1 MKGCEDVTSQGHTA
15 KVKIVTDSTGDVPAD
30 LAQELDIAIV
40 PCQVLIGE
48 QAYRDGI
55 DLSPQEFYVKLAQS
69 EELPRTSQP
78 LMQDF
83 MNTYQQVLE
92 AEPEATIVSIH
103 VPGRFSGTVNGAWA
117 AAQSLPDP
125 SRVEVIDSGQIS
137 MGMGWA
143 VIEAA
148 RMARSGMAHREV
160 AQAVQAL
167 LPRLRTVA
175 MLDTLEN
182 LYKGG
187 RISQISAM
195 LGTALQLKP
204 LLSVDAGDV
213 KVWGRVRTRSRALN
227 RLLEHVRSWGPLV
240 EMAVLHADAQDQAN
254 SLVKELEDLV
264 PTERLVIEAAGPA
277 LTTHLGL
284 GAVGVCA
291 LVAPE
296 NSFEEIKT

>member
-1 MKGCEDVTSQGHTA
+1 
-15 KVKIVTDSTGDVPAD
+15 
-30 LAQELDIAIV
+30 LDIAIV

-48 QAYRDGI
+48 QNYRDRV
-55 DLSPQEFYVKLAQS
+55 DLSPEEFYVKLAQS

-83 MNTYQQVLE
+83 VNTYRQVLE
-92 AEPEATIVSIH
+92 GEPEATIVSIH
-103 VPGRFSGTVNGAWA
+103 VPGKFSGTVNGAWA

-160 AQAVQAL
+160 VDAVRVL
-167 LPRLRTVA
+167 LPRLRTAA
-175 MLDTLEN
+175 MLDTLDN

-187 RISQISAM
+187 RISQITAV
-195 LGTALQLKP
+195 LGTALQIKP
-204 LLSVDAGDV
+204 LLSVDDGDV
-213 KVWGRVRTRSRALN
+213 TVWGRVRTRSRALN
-227 RLLEHVRSWGPLV
+227 RLVDYVRSWGPLV
-240 EMAVLHADAQDQAN
+240 EMAILHTDAKDLAD
-254 SLVKELEDLV
+254 SLVGALEDLIPSQQMV
-264 PTERLVIEAAGPA
+264 FEAAGPA

-291 LVAPE
+291 LTAPE
-296 NSFEEIKT
+296 LV